1 MAKIRTA
8 AIAVLAATPLFIGTA
23 AAAPVT
29 TLPNVPDMLSALT
42 PLQSESNGQLTL
54 SSSTLADGETA
65 KVHGSSFPA
74 GEAIYVTQTIERPAV
89 GFPMTYADA
98 QKVTVGADGTFDT
111 EIVIN
116 REFKGVD
123 CATTQCYI
131 ASFTAFPKLYD
142 RSNDVWEPIT
152 VSGVAQGTSQDS
164 TQGANTD
171 VAGAGTTGSSQSAAG
186 NANTGTSAAT
196 GSTAANSSSTVS
208 SSSGASVSVDRT
220 QGLNPAGD
228 VVHVTGR
235 GFSTSGNGIYVGVA
249 EQSKFSTTNA
259 DVFSPD
265 TTWVTTARR
274 NLKAD
279 GSFSIDLPV
288 QAVFGDSNCQINSC
302 AIYTFAAHGS
312 PDRSQDTV
320 TPISFG
326 SQEAAAAQPIAAGS
340 TGSGSASSGSTSNS
354 ASSGSASN
362 SASSGSAM
370 NAAKPTSS
378 AGSSSA
384 TGATSSSGASVSLS
398 TTTIAAS
405 GATPITIN
413 GSGFKT
419 TGNGVYVGVVEKNKF
434 SWTDASVYGAVEWIR
449 TSDMTDNG
457 DFSVTLDVE
466 PIFTNGNCIENQC
479 AIYTFAAHGSEDR
492 SQDTATDLTV
502 AGTEEEK
509 QEALEAA
516 ESSAAATSS
525 AVASAQ
531 ASADE
536 EATTRVQADS
546 VENTSSTAPWVSAL
560 WGALGGAIVVALA
573 WLLSVRRRSP
583 EAES

>member
-8 AIAVLAATPLFIGTA
+8 VVTAFAATPLFIGA
-23 AAAPVT
+23 AAATPVT
-29 TLPNVPDMLSALT
+29 TLPNIPEMLSALN
-42 PLQSESNGQLTL
+42 PLQAESTGQLTL
-54 SSSTLADGETA
+54 SSSTLADGEMA
-65 KVHGSSFPA
+65 QVHGSNFPV
-74 GEAIYVTQTIERPAV
+74 GEDIYVTQTIARPAV
-89 GFPMTYADA
+89 GYPTTYADA

-111 EIVIN
+111 EIMIN
-116 REFKGVD
+116 REFEGVD

-152 VSGVAQGTSQDS
+152 VSGVAQGT
-164 TQGANTD
+164 A
-171 VAGAGTTGSSQSAAG
+171 
-186 NANTGTSAAT
+186 TGTSSTGSADSSNSTSGTANAGSGAAAGSAAT
-196 GSTAANSSSTVS
+196 NSSSTVS
-208 SSSGASVSVDRT
+208 STSGASVTVDRT

-228 VVHVTGR
+228 VVRVTGS

-249 EQSKFSTTNA
+249 EQDKFSATNA

-265 TTWVTTARR
+265 TVWVTTSRR
-274 NLKAD
+274 NLNAD

-288 QAVFGDSNCQINSC
+288 QAVFGDSNCEVNSC

-326 SQEAAAAQPIAAGS
+326 TQEVAAAQPI
-340 TGSGSASSGSTSNS
+340 TSGATSSASANSGT
-354 ASSGSASN
+354 ASS
-362 SASSGSAM
+362 SAM
-370 NAAKPTSS
+370 NAVTPTSP

-384 TGATSSSGASVSLS
+384 TGASSSSGASVSLS
-398 TTTIAAS
+398 TTTIAAT
-405 GATPITIN
+405 GATPVTIT

-419 TGNGVYVGVVEKNKF
+419 TGNGVYVGVVEKDKF

-449 TSDMTDNG
+449 TSDMTANG

-466 PIFTNGNCIENQC
+466 PIFANGNCIENQC

-492 SQDTATDLTV
+492 SQDTVTDLTV

-525 AVASAQ
+525 AIASAQ
-531 ASADE
+531 ASADNDAE
-536 EATTRVQADS
+536 TRVQADT

-573 WLLSVRRRSP
+573 WLLSIRRRSP